1 MMNSVLGGR
10 SSKNRQMPDVVPETP
25 ESNPSRSRR
34 TSTLNSSAATRSF
47 LMQSSKGDLTPG
59 SRNSP
64 GSKVEQTRV
73 EQTPDNTV
81 QLGQKTIIA
90 ETPDDTVLDV
100 TKVSDVEDRAA
111 NLGIFSNSP
120 SLIPSTKQKV
130 KHGPKMRQLP
140 TLLPSE
146 ESFILSS
153 QQQVNSTFVGGPREE
168 ENLPSA
174 MDITEEVEARSPIIT
189 NVSSSSRRKKGKP
202 MKISREASPS
212 KDSRGV
218 SPTKEKH
225 RPREVSPSKE
235 KHELEVEKH
244 KNRLK
249 SAELSSASPTLSKD
263 KNNLNVDKQNLLKT
277 TEPSVA
283 ITSKE
288 KELEIEKHK
297 KRLRLAESSLASQS
311 KEKGLEIENHRKQLK
326 LAESTLSS
334 PSRGKELEI
343 EKHKK
348 RLKLAESSLASQSKE
363 KELEIERHKNHLE
376 LAQSS
381 LASPSRNKELEIE
394 KHRQLLQLPQ
404 TSRASPSRGGALPVP
419 PSREKLT
426 ELNKAPATP
435 NWEKNDSEVEKHRQ
449 LLQLPQTSRASPSK
463 SRPPPSREKVPPSRD
478 KPLPSREKPPP
489 SREKPPPSKEK
500 TDSDVEKHRNRLMSA
515 ESSRASFGLGE
526 KVQVKSKKKDKNN
539 VALDL
544 SEQNTSNVS
553 LSLLHE
559 DNCDGALDL
568 STESKRS
575 QKLQPN
581 PARSKLAPVYESDTD
596 SSFLDVSGIGQLSPI
611 PQNGKITEHISK
623 KLKTKSA
630 LTPKS
635 TATNKNKKDDDKRKS
650 RRSNV
655 NKDDFLAFLYQKE
668 KSPDRDAPRTK
679 KPESPISD
687 NIFAS
692 NNSDSDSDDGWEAMM
707 AVEGSIQKFLP
718 TIDPNRKSVV
728 ISGNIKSRTKQNLE
742 KPSGNNVLPAKT
754 SKKNLSD
761 ELNKNAGKQNGK
773 SVRVVNEKAKENIYE
788 IGGLGETLDEENEKS
803 TFNVDESNVTLS
815 RRRSQK
821 VQPQKKLKT
830 ASVTETNQSL
840 SNILNVSTSSQN
852 ISSTRAAAS
861 KPVGNVSLASSST
874 STIFPRGGARPL
886 SFQDFS
892 TDSAKALIGMFEK
905 GEYVSDGEDKSSKG
919 DLTETVKDSKGPSE
933 AAVKP
938 KSNSL
943 KRKSTALTETPVS
956 KRSRNVPALPGV
968 ATSIP
973 HITLDLIP
981 SSAAKPAPFRTKLSE
996 KNKTSLSPVPMDLT
1010 GNSPVMRRSGRASTQ
1025 ISTISSDNFTK
1036 SPLAS
1041 AAKTGAS
1048 PEVQNTVTPAVKST
1062 WKPPI
1067 KSSENTE
1074 KTSRENSAKTSCVKS
1089 KETANEKPSDVD
1101 STESPSCAPT
1111 QPAPTEKPPPP
1122 EPILPSTLA
1131 GKVVYVEY
1139 YADNENR
1146 SKVLKQIC
1154 RDLGAD
1160 IVERLSANVTH
1171 VVFKDGNAGNY
1182 MKAKKLGI
1190 HIVSATWV
1198 EECKKQKQVVPENL
1212 YPSMSKEKY
1221 DSPGLFAKLKKGK
1234 SMQVRDLEED
1244 VERAR
1249 VAQEKK
1255 ARILEKKKL
1264 KEKETAD
1271 LKKKNAFNVKM
1282 PTHEH
1287 YYKGANGIVGK
1298 NKPQESSGLQDVL
1311 AEFQSPSGT
1320 PLKLQRIADLTLSP
1334 ASPSDVDFDTPLAK
1348 RIAAKYR
1355 SHDQLSGCEGT
1366 PSSSLKSVAPRPLLG
1381 ESPLTLE
1388 TPNPVDKRKS
1398 VRRTRLIPDTPTG
1411 VTEKPVDRVKETE
1424 SHPKP
1429 VASESPRRR
1438 SGRAS
1443 TQIVTKATASVC
1455 NQAKTSP
1462 SPTTGDISTSVV
1474 APDKNESPKDK
1485 AATEESFLD
1494 ATNYGNPILESTRA
1508 EPKSRKSMAET
1519 SRTKSTKAPTSSTK
1533 APTSSKSVVKKL
1545 PPIEKPNVESELL
1558 FDSLIHRTSPP
1569 PKKDKIQE
1577 KPVESDLL
1585 FDSLLQSSS
1594 TEKKVVSRRDRSLP
1608 STSEVTKKIVT
1619 TKETKKKVPKPQKS
1633 PEIPSLPIP
1642 ETEKS
1647 PVDNSLS
1654 LNKSPRLVAPWRHLK
1669 ELNNEETAEPGGNDD
1684 VYEFTGFGDDPGPSS
1699 DETPPVKPRKKAGS
1713 KPPLPATTS
1722 PPIGRPSTNRMFS
1735 IGLPARK
1742 RKLDES
1748 PSKSQSGISS
1758 PKSGKSGI
1766 SSTKEKSEVCPSIQ
1780 KTTPPPTEVVDATP
1794 NLSTVENVTTITSE
1808 GIFVTEHQNTT
1819 KKHVLLSKIFS
1830 KPPAKETESKQIN
1843 SESEEELKSTKKHR
1857 LFNQKSDILDQTAS
1871 PSKVKDTQNILNVHT
1886 GEPNVPSHSK
1896 TVINKNKN
1904 PDGGVFAQP
1913 PKSSSFKKPKNKKP
1927 KVKKRKG
1934 KRSSSSESSEPS
1946 DSDSSE
1952 GTSFPSSQTS
1962 KSSQSSKNNSKVKK
1976 LNPPRRSSL
1985 EFQPLPKFA
1994 RKLTEKSGGEGMSQ
2008 SLGNSLGE
2016 GSQRGKRGKKTVPT
2030 NNIVCTSCHK
2040 DDINLVRELIKNFGK
2055 FSFSDSVNVNTSHVI
2070 SGEGRRT
2077 LNLLKGLLQGCWL
2090 VTKEWVL
2097 ASLEE
2102 GKWTDEEPYEMV
2114 DFSPAVRSVRL
2125 DRAAFE
2131 GAFKS
2136 DLFRDCGV
2144 VYVSTSCRAPREEL
2158 KQLIISGGGSVA
2170 NLVKVS
2176 DIIVGEDR
2184 SDITTCCVT
2193 EKWILDSIQFHV
2205 IMPFAD
2211 YTYLPKETDE

>member
-25 ESNPSRSRR
+25 ESNSSRSRR

-47 LMQSSKGDLTPG
+47 LMQSSKGELTPG
-59 SRNSP
+59 SRGSP
-64 GSKVEQTRV
+64 GSKVEQTRI

-90 ETPDDTVLDV
+90 ETPDDTVLDA

-111 NLGIFSNSP
+111 SLGIFSNSP
-120 SLIPSTKQKV
+120 TLLPSTKMKV

-140 TLLPSE
+140 TMLPSE

-153 QQQVNSTFVGGPREE
+153 QQQVNSTFVAGLRDLEE
-168 ENLPSA
+168 KSKQENLPSPMD
-174 MDITEEVEARSPIIT
+174 MDITQQVEAQSPIIK
-189 NVSSSSRRKKGKP
+189 NISSSSRRKKGRP
-202 MKISREASPS
+202 VKISREASPS
-212 KDSRGV
+212 K
-218 SPTKEKH
+218 EK
-225 RPREVSPSKE
+225 PISSVLSPSKE
-235 KHELEVEKH
+235 KQKPRDVSPNKEKHEMEVEKH

-249 SAELSSASPTLSKD
+249 SAELSSSSPTLSKD
-263 KNNLNVDKQNLLKT
+263 KNNLNVDKRKNLY
-277 TEPSVA
+277 EPSVA
-283 ITSKE
+283 NLAITNEE

-297 KRLRLAESSLASQS
+297 KRLKLAESSLASQS
-311 KEKGLEIENHRKQLK
+311 REKGLEIENHRIQLK
-326 LAESTLSS
+326 LAESTMSS
-334 PSRGKELEI
+334 PSRAKDLEI
-343 EKHKK
+343 EKHKN

-363 KELEIERHKNHLE
+363 KELEIERHKNKLM

-381 LASPSRNKELEIE
+381 LASPSRERELEIE

-404 TSRASPSRGGALPVP
+404 TSKPSPSIGKASPKRGKAP
-419 PSREKLT
+419 PSKEKLT
-426 ELNKAPATP
+426 ELNKAPPTP
-435 NWEKNDSEVEKHRQ
+435 NRVENNSEVEKHRQ
-449 LLQLPQTSRASPSK
+449 LLQLPQTSRESPSR
-463 SRPPPSREKVPPSRD
+463 S
-478 KPLPSREKPPP
+478 
-489 SREKPPPSKEK
+489 KPPPSKEK
-500 TDSDVEKHRNRLMSA
+500 TESDVEKHRNRLKSA
-515 ESSRASFGLGE
+515 ESSRASFGCGE
-526 KVQVKSKKKDKNN
+526 KIRSKGNDKSN
-539 VALDL
+539 VPLDL
-544 SEQNTSNVS
+544 SEQSS
-553 LSLLHE
+553 LNLLQE
-559 DNCDGALDL
+559 DSFRTENDNCDGVLDL
-568 STESKRS
+568 STDSNKR
-575 QKLQPN
+575 KKVQPN
-581 PARSKLAPVYESDTD
+581 PKSKLAPVYESDSD
-596 SSFLDVSGIGQLSPI
+596 MCEKDSFLDLGGLGQVSPEKY
-611 PQNGKITEHISK
+611 NGKTSDLKSK
-623 KLKTKSA
+623 LQKSA
-630 LTPKS
+630 TTPKS
-635 TATNKNKKDDDKRKS
+635 TITPKTAKKDTDKRRS

-668 KSPDRDAPRTK
+668 KSPDRDAPKTNK

-687 NIFAS
+687 NIFAN

-707 AVEGSIQKFLP
+707 ASGGSIKKFLP

-742 KPSGNNVLPAKT
+742 KPSANVLPAKS
-754 SKKNLSD
+754 SKKCLND
-761 ELNKNAGKQNGK
+761 ELNKHPEKSSKQSGK

-788 IGGLGETLDEENEKS
+788 IGGLGEIQEDSVYEENEKS
-803 TFNVDESNVTLS
+803 AFNVDETNVTLS

-821 VQPQKKLKT
+821 VQPQKKLKS
-830 ASVTETNQSL
+830 ASATESNPSL

-852 ISSTRAAAS
+852 ISSTRAASS
-861 KPVGNVSLASSST
+861 KSVGNVSLASSST

-905 GEYVSDGEDKSSKG
+905 GEYVSDGEDKSSK
-919 DLTETVKDSKGPSE
+919 DSRGAE

-938 KSNSL
+938 KSNSM
-943 KRKSTALTETPVS
+943 KRKSTALTDTPVS
-956 KRSRNVPALPGV
+956 KRSRNSIIPE
-968 ATSIP
+968 ATGSIP
-973 HITLDLIP
+973 KITEDLIP
-981 SSAAKPAPFRTKLSE
+981 SSAVKATPLRTNLTAPKD
-996 KNKTSLSPVPMDLT
+996 KTSLSPIPMDLCS
-1010 GNSPVMRRSGRASTQ
+1010 SPLIRRSGRASTQ
-1025 ISTISSDNFTK
+1025 ISTVASDNFTK
-1036 SPLAS
+1036 SPVAS
-1041 AAKTGAS
+1041 AAKLGVS
-1048 PEVQNTVTPAVKST
+1048 PEVKSSQDAVETPKAKSNIWKTPLVKSG
-1062 WKPPI
+1062 
-1067 KSSENTE
+1067 
-1074 KTSRENSAKTSCVKS
+1074 ENSAKSSRVKS
-1089 KETANEKPSDVD
+1089 KETVNKISENDDGTIAKSSFV
-1101 STESPSCAPT
+1101 SESPSSAPT
-1111 QPAPTEKPPPP
+1111 QPAPTEKALPAE
-1122 EPILPSTLA
+1122 EPSLSSTLA

-1139 YADNENR
+1139 YAGNENR
-1146 SKVLKQIC
+1146 SKGLKKIC
-1154 RDLGAD
+1154 ISLGAEV
-1160 IVERLSANVTH
+1160 VERLSSNVTH
-1171 VVFKDGNAGNY
+1171 FVFKDGNPGNY
-1182 MKAKKLGI
+1182 MKAKKIGI

-1198 EECKKQKQVVPENL
+1198 EECKTEKKVVQEDLFPHRSKQN
-1212 YPSMSKEKY
+1212 Y
-1221 DSPGLFAKLKKGK
+1221 DSPSVITKLKKGK

-1255 ARILEKKKL
+1255 AKMLEKKKQ
-1264 KEKETAD
+1264 KEKEEAD
-1271 LKKKNAFNVKM
+1271 LKKKNAFNVVM
-1282 PTHEH
+1282 PTHDL
-1287 YYKGANGIVGK
+1287 YYKGANGIVAK
-1298 NKPQESSGLQDVL
+1298 NKPVESSGLLDVL

-1320 PLKLQRIADLTLSP
+1320 PLKLQRRANLTLTP
-1334 ASPSDVDFDTPLAK
+1334 DSPSDVDFDTPLAK

-1355 SHDQLSGCEGT
+1355 SPAVET
-1366 PSSSLKSVAPRPLLG
+1366 PSSTSKSVAPKPFLG
-1381 ESPLTLE
+1381 ESPLTLD
-1388 TPNPVDKRKS
+1388 TPNPIDKRKS
-1398 VRRTRLIPDTPTG
+1398 VRRTRLIPDLTK
-1411 VTEKPVDRVKETE
+1411 EDLENAKETE
-1424 SHPKP
+1424 SLSEH

-1455 NQAKTSP
+1455 NQSKTSP
-1462 SPTTGDISTSVV
+1462 TTLDTSPPPLPSQKDSISIAVPSTKNSSSNEVESHE
-1474 APDKNESPKDK
+1474 DKSSGCKEQEK
-1485 AATEESFLD
+1485 SFLD
-1494 ATNYGNPILESTRA
+1494 ESNYGNPILESTRA

-1519 SRTKSTKAPTSSTK
+1519 NRAKSTKA
-1533 APTSSKSVVKKL
+1533 APSSKSNPKNL
-1545 PPIEKPNVESELL
+1545 PPTKNGKPNVESELL
-1558 FDSLIHRTSPP
+1558 FDSLIQRASPE
-1569 PKKDKIQE
+1569 KGKNQE
-1577 KPVESDLL
+1577 EPGESDLL

-1594 TEKKVVSRRDRSLP
+1594 TEKKVINKGCRDRSLP
-1608 STSEVTKKIVT
+1608 TTREETLKVTN
-1619 TKETKKKVPKPQKS
+1619 KETKKKVTKSHKS
-1633 PEIPSLPIP
+1633 PEKVPLLPIN
-1642 ETEKS
+1642 EKS
-1647 PVDNSLS
+1647 PDQSSLS
-1654 LNKSPRLVAPWRHLK
+1654 LNKSPRLVAPWRHLE
-1669 ELNNEETAEPGGNDD
+1669 ELNNEETTDPGNDD
-1684 VYEFTGFGDDPGPSS
+1684 VYEFTGFGDEPAKSS
-1699 DETPPVKPRKKAGS
+1699 EDTPTVKPRKKAGS

-1748 PSKSQSGISS
+1748 PSKSQSGTGS
-1758 PKSGKSGI
+1758 PSR
-1766 SSTKEKSEVCPSIQ
+1766 STKEKSEVCPAIQ
-1780 KTTPPPTEVVDATP
+1780 KISPPPTEVLDATP

-1830 KPPAKETESKQIN
+1830 KPPAKETDSKQIN
-1843 SESEEELKSTKKHR
+1843 SESEEELKSTKKHK

-1871 PSKVKDTQNILNVHT
+1871 PGSVRDTQHIPNVHT
-1886 GEPNVPSHSK
+1886 GEANVASQSK
-1896 TVINKNKN
+1896 TVINNK
-1904 PDGGVFAQP
+1904 DGAAFAQP

-1927 KVKKRKG
+1927 KVSKHKKKT
-1934 KRSSSSESSEPS
+1934 RSSSSESSEPS
-1946 DSDSSE
+1946 DSDSASSD
-1952 GTSFPSSQTS
+1952 GNSFPTSQSS
-1962 KSSQSSKNNSKVKK
+1962 KSSQGSKNNSKVKK

-1994 RKLTEKSGGEGMSQ
+1994 RKLTEKSGGD
-2008 SLGNSLGE
+2008 SLGE
-2016 GSQRGKRGKKTVPT
+2016 VSQGSQGSQRGKRGKKVVPT

-2055 FSFSDSVNVNTSHVI
+2055 FSFSDSVNINTSHVI

-2125 DRAAFE
+2125 DKAAFE